1 MPSFVQRDYLMSRL
15 AGFQLGEAG
24 EMFQVSSGGSI
35 KVLFLVTVGIK
46 DGGGRKG
53 EVELAEEERCSCAT
67 QDGWTQR
74 QGTAAL

>member
-1 MPSFVQRDYLMSRL
+1 MLSFVQWGYLMSRL

-24 EMFQVSSGGSI
+24 EMFQVSFGGNI
-35 KVLFLVTVGIK
+35 KVLFLVAVGIK

-53 EVELAEEERCSCAT
+53 GVEVAEEEGCFCAT
-67 QDGWTQR
+67 QDGGTQK